1 MPKETDESAD
11 SERPNKPIFQS
22 WTPGDIKLLIITIA
36 GTVAANI
43 ITVIIVA
50 LAIIVARSFRPN
62 PGTPSNYIFLLG
74 ISAFP
79 ALAAY
84 AAFSSLYR
92 TKRERTASLLDKAR
106 KWAMIV
112 SGLGAGFLTLLYILG
127 WIGFAVG
134 VK

>member
-43 ITVIIVA
+43 ITVIVVA
-50 LAIIVARSFRPN
+50 LAIIAARSGRPTSN
-62 PGTPSNYIFLLG
+62 TPGAYAFLLG
-74 ISAFP
+74 ATSFP
-79 ALAAY
+79 VITVY
-84 AAFSSLYR
+84 MAFSYLHHIRHRRSNSFGDQAFKWVL
-92 TKRERTASLLDKAR
+92 TILGLASGCIAL
-106 KWAMIV
+106 V
-112 SGLGAGFLTLLYILG
+112 YILT

-134 VK
+134 IK